1 MADPTVE
8 RLAAE
13 LAWAASGAVREIE
26 DLRSQIKMLEAANHD
41 RSDVVAELQRHIE
54 VQRRAADDRAE
65 LIERLHAEFASER
78 DEHRAA
84 RAVIADDRDAALLEI
99 ENQYRA
105 ASEARRDIAHLQ
117 EQITLLQAAC
127 DERMNSITRLQAAC
141 DERMN
146 SITLLQAA
154 CDERMSS
161 ITLLQ
166 AACDERLHS
175 ITLLSEQLRNEQR
188 AHAITQAK
196 LAVAKPGGTI
206 YRTITR
212 LWRSKRSD

>member
-41 RSDVVAELQRHIE
+41 RSDVVAELQRHVE
-54 VQRRAADDRAE
+54 VQRRAADDRAQ
-65 LIERLHAEFASER
+65 LVERLHAEFASER

-84 RAVIADDRDAALLEI
+84 RAVIAADRDAALLEI
-99 ENQYRA
+99 ENQHRA

-127 DERMNSITRLQAAC
+127 DERMNSITELQAAC
-141 DERMN
+141 DERM
-146 SITLLQAA
+146 
-154 CDERMSS
+154 
-161 ITLLQ
+161 
-166 AACDERLHS
+166 HS

-188 AHAITQAK
+188 AHAITRAK